1 MTDETILIEK
11 PDAAIRVIRLNRPEK
26 KNAITRAMYVA
37 MTEALA
43 AAEAEDDVRVIVFLG
58 TPGCF
63 SAGNDMA
70 DFAQMAMSETLGTEV
85 LGFLHALAT
94 ATKPLVS
101 GVDGLAIGI
110 GTTLNLHCD
119 LTVIS
124 TRTQLRT
131 PFVDLALVPEAAS
144 SLIVPRII
152 GHQRAFALLAAGLPI
167 AAEDAVAVGLVW
179 KAVAPEALEEET
191 LAAATML
198 AAKPPQALRIARQL
212 LRGDT
217 TETLARID
225 LEADHFAAR
234 LKSTE
239 AQAAFMAFLSKR

>member
-1 MTDETILIEK
+1 MTDETILIER
-11 PDAAIRVIRLNRPEK
+11 PDAAIRVIRFNRPQK
-26 KNAITRAMYVA
+26 KNAITGAMYQA
-37 MTEALA
+37 MTAALA
-43 AAEAEDDVRVIVFLG
+43 AAEADDDVRVVVFLG
-58 TPGCF
+58 SPGCF

-70 DFAQMAMSETLGTEV
+70 DFARMAMGETRGTEV
-85 LGFLHALAT
+85 FGFLHALAT
-94 ATKPLVS
+94 VTKPLVS

-167 AAEDAVAVGLVW
+167 AADEAVAAGLVW
-179 KAVAPEALEEET
+179 KAVAPEVLEQET
-191 LAAATML
+191 LAAAAML

-217 TETLARID
+217 ADILARID
-225 LEADHFAAR
+225 IEAEHFATR

-239 AQAAFMAFLSKR
+239 AQAAFTAFLSRR